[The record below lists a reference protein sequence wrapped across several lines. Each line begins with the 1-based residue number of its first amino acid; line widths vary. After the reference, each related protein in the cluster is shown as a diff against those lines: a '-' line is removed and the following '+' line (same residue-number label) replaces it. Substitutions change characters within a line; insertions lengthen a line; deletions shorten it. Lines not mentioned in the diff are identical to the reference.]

1 MQKGSAATTIQYS
14 APYLF
19 MSFLNRAAQISKI
32 QQKEQL
38 AVRTFFSL
46 YLISFLSFLFFSL
59 YLILSSLLKSTVCK
73 LLKTTNL

>member
-1 MQKGSAATTIQYS
+1 
-14 APYLF
+14 

-38 AVRTFFSL
+38 AVRTFFP
-46 YLISFLSFLFFSL
+46 LFFPSL
-59 YLILSSLLKSTVCK
+59 VSYPSLSKTTVCK